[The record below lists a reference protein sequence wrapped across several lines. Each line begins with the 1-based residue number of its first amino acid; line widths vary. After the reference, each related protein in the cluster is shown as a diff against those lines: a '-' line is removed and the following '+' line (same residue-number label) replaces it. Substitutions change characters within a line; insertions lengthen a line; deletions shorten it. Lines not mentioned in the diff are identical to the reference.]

1 MCWVPPQVLAHAKHG
16 LPMFEGTLPVRSSDF
31 RSIVEDVTW
40 SAAYA
45 MAVQGRIAAKCS
57 AGGRVKYFRMLPDSE
72 RPDMTH
78 TQRPEERDTA
88 SRSGVIANTK
98 MGAYREAVE
107 SAVQSANGGP
117 YGEPGIERVVIGH
130 IWQLHLAHV

>member
-1 MCWVPPQVLAHAKHG
+1 MCWVPPQVLAHDKHG
-16 LPMFEGTLPVRSSDF
+16 LPMFEGTLQVRSSDF
-31 RSIVEDVTW
+31 RSVIENVTW
-40 SAAYA
+40 LAAYSLA
-45 MAVQGRIAAKCS
+45 CQGRIAAKCS
-57 AGGRVKYFRMLPDSE
+57 GSGRVKYFRMLPDSE

-98 MGAYREAVE
+98 MGAYREAVQAGFFSE
-107 SAVQSANGGP
+107 TGGP
-117 YGEPGIERVVIGH
+117 YGEPGVEMRIISH